1 MKRNTKNSQLFKL
14 ELVEREPQHKPDLY
28 DVNKGER
35 KSLLPVSEFEASSD
49 FNAVVLHQLE
59 DASFE
64 IVLVHPLSEHSVS
77 IAHYKDDYDV
87 IADWRFIGTHLNL
100 PLFSMSPSGSLKIF
114 SGHQANP
121 HLIRRF
127 GSPLSGR
134 RTRFAARRKMGGV
147 SS

>member
-1 MKRNTKNSQLFKL
+1 MKHNTKNINSFKL

-35 KSLLPVSEFEASSD
+35 KSLTPVSDFEASID

-77 IAHYKDDYDV
+77 IAHYEDDYDV
-87 IADWRFIGTHLNL
+87 IADWRFIAARLNL
-100 PLFSMSPSGSLKIF
+100 PLFSMSPTGSLKIF

-134 RTRFAARRKMGGV
+134 RTRFAARRKMGAN
-147 SS
+147 S